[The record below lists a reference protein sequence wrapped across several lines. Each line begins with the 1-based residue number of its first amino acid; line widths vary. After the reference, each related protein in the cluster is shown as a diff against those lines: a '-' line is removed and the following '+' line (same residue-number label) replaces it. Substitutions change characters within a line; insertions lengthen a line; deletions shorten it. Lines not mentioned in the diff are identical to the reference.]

1 MPQLG
6 PGDGNAEFES
16 DILLDFHTNWT
27 RDYSLRQSQ
36 SSFNIDD
43 IQNFSYGP
51 FTSRFWML
59 RKHILH
65 LDQKKYLQNPSF
77 FGWNCITVQIKN
89 KWDVSLIFESEQATN
104 NFLKLLIHRIE
115 TTDGRKGTAVKL
127 KKNVYAEEVKVRLQ
141 KGKRLDE
148 KWAQQ
153 VKRAIAHQVMHKV
166 ALKYRIMKVRMKLSY
181 ICFMQG
187 TTMVELWL
195 K

>member
-1 MPQLG
+1 
-6 PGDGNAEFES
+6 
-16 DILLDFHTNWT
+16 
-27 RDYSLRQSQ
+27 
-36 SSFNIDD
+36 
-43 IQNFSYGP
+43 
-51 FTSRFWML
+51 ML